1 MMLRP
6 CDVVLIAIT
15 IWLTLANIARA
26 FIRRRILHASYLG
39 VTWAIF
45 ISFTIADLFSFA
57 VGNWILA
64 LLSFVALREYFSLI
78 EVRIQ
83 DRLAILGAYLSIPF
97 MFYFVAIDW
106 YGMFIVSIPVYSFLA
121 IPLLITLGGKQR
133 EGTIHSIGVIE
144 FGLFLLF
151 CLGHLGYLMRF
162 SSWMA
167 AALVIQVV
175 VCDVSSYLLRDRL
188 RSLLAETIAR
198 FLVPLPLTISV
209 ALLLSPWTG
218 IPTRHSLIHG
228 AMIPLLVIMGHRT
241 ADYVQVDLLGGE
253 GALFPDRGRVLDDLK
268 SFLFATPVVFHYIR
282 YFLT

>member
-1 MMLRP
+1 MTLHSY
-6 CDVVLIAIT
+6 DVALIAIT
-15 IWLTLANIARA
+15 IALTLANIARV
-26 FIRRRILHASYLG
+26 FVRRRFMFASYLG
-39 VTWAIF
+39 VTWAMF
-45 ISFTIADLFSFA
+45 ISFTAADLFSFA
-57 VGNWILA
+57 VGTWILA
-64 LLSFVALREYFSLI
+64 LLSFVALREYFSLV

-133 EGTIHSIGVIE
+133 EGTILSIGAIE
-144 FGLFLLF
+144 FGLFLLY
-151 CLGHLGYLMRF
+151 CMGHLGYLMRF
-162 SSWMA
+162 SPWMA
-167 AALVIQVV
+167 AALVIQVA
-175 VCDVSSYLLRDRL
+175 VCDLAACLLRDRS
-188 RSLLAETIAR
+188 RSLLAETTAR
-198 FLVPLPLTISV
+198 FLVPLPLTIAV

-218 IPTRHSLIHG
+218 IPTRHSLILG
-228 AMIPLLVIMGHRT
+228 GMIPLLAIMGHRT

-282 YFLT
+282 YFLK